1 MCISSNAFLRSR
13 LSILALKTPFQSTL
27 LSLSWRQLS
36 NGQLSNRSFAATA
49 VVGNQQQGGGG
60 ASTPTS
66 TPLITNQPNPT
77 STTQSGSVISNGARV
92 QPFDFTSLSTCVA
105 ELRRHWIPSRIE
117 EAVQYHPSAVALRL
131 RTMEHTTWL
140 YLSWNPTLAHVGIS
154 EEGPPRGSA
163 AQVFS
168 FGEQMHSAL
177 KGLVLTDASIPQPWE
192 RTMALEFSVRPG
204 EQVSENNQLI
214 VYVEIVGRYS
224 NVILSHGGN
233 VVAAG
238 HQVGTKMSSV
248 RAIYVGKPYAMP
260 PSPHGISPTSCESFE
275 DWKKVVLLASNSS
288 NDNGSDRGERAK
300 SKEKGSPPITILNA
314 LTRNFLG
321 VSPSLVR
328 SFCET
333 AGIAPDTDPAVL
345 EDAAWHG
352 LYAQWTQWLDAMK
365 ILLNENKGSDGF
377 NNDNSAFKTACS
389 PSSGAY
395 SVVLDN
401 NGSATSSGFNTNEE
415 IGSSPLRFMR
425 SYYGWFESGNEF
437 EQAKQRVLKGV
448 SNAVTRISKKIASLE
463 RQSSDPSVHEGT
475 SHFADLIMANIHTIK
490 PAASS
495 ITVEDWNTGLDVTVP
510 LDATKTAI
518 ECAKDYYKK
527 ARKQRRAVDQV
538 APLLEEARQQL
549 EYLQDTECMV
559 QQLEGKDV
567 IEDVAALRET
577 ESELVADGFM
587 KASSDAALAEKAAG
601 KARKAAKKTSKRQKN
616 GGGNGNGEDGEG
628 YRRYSSPS
636 GFTVL
641 IGRNSK
647 QNDYLTTRMAQATDV
662 WMHARGVP
670 GAHVLLRVPPGKEAA
685 DGDLQ
690 YTADLA
696 AFFSRAR
703 SEGKL
708 DVTVA
713 NPAHITKPK
722 GAKPGQVLV
731 KQEKVLIGMPAKS
744 AAAAGS
750 GGGGD

>member
-1 MCISSNAFLRSR
+1 
-13 LSILALKTPFQSTL
+13 
-27 LSLSWRQLS
+27 
-36 NGQLSNRSFAATA
+36 
-49 VVGNQQQGGGG
+49 
-60 ASTPTS
+60 
-66 TPLITNQPNPT
+66 
-77 STTQSGSVISNGARV
+77 
-92 QPFDFTSLSTCVA
+92 
-105 ELRRHWIPSRIE
+105 
-117 EAVQYHPSAVALRL
+117 
-131 RTMEHTTWL
+131 MEHTTWL
-140 YLSWNPTLAHVGIS
+140 YLSWNPTLAHIGIS

-177 KGLVLTDASIPQPWE
+177 KGLVLTGASIPQPWE

-204 EQVSENNQLI
+204 EQVNANNQVV
-214 VYVEIVGRYS
+214 VYVEVVGRYS
-224 NVILSHGGN
+224 NVLLCQGGN

-238 HQVGTKMSSV
+238 HQVGSKMSSV
-248 RAIYVGKPYAMP
+248 RAVYVGKPYNMP
-260 PSPHGISPTSCESFE
+260 PPPQGIPPTSCESFE
-275 DWKKVVLLASNSS
+275 EWKKVVLVASSTQS
-288 NDNGSDRGERAK
+288 GGGGVGE
-300 SKEKGSPPITILNA
+300 KEKKGKDTPSSSSSSPTILNV

-345 EDAAWHG
+345 EDAAWQG
-352 LYAQWTQWLDAMK
+352 LYSQWTQWLDTIK
-365 ILLNENKGSDGF
+365 SLSTENNSGD
-377 NNDNSAFKTACS
+377 NNTVFKTAWS
-389 PSSGAY
+389 PASGAY
-395 SVVLDN
+395 SVL
-401 NGSATSSGFNTNEE
+401 GSGVSGGDGGGNEKVAVTSYIEKIEE
-415 IGSSPLRFMR
+415 KSSLRFMR

-448 SNAVTRISKKIASLE
+448 SNAVNRMAKKIASLE
-463 RQSSDPSVHEGT
+463 RQSADPSVHEGT
-475 SHFADLIMANIHTIK
+475 SHFADLIMANLHTIK
-490 PAASS
+490 PAATS
-495 ITVEDWNTGLDVTVP
+495 ITVEDWNTGEQVTVP
-510 LDATKTAI
+510 LDATKTPI
-518 ECAKDYYKK
+518 ECAEEFYKK

-549 EYLQDTECMV
+549 EYLQDTEWMV
-559 QQLEGKDV
+559 EQLEGNDV
-567 IEDVAALRET
+567 VEDVAALRET
-577 ESELVADGFM
+577 EAELVAGGFM

-601 KARKAAKKTSKRQKN
+601 KARKAAKKTSKRQKTGGGGSG
-616 GGGNGNGEDGEG
+616 GGGNDDGERS
-628 YRRYSSPS
+628 YRQYLSPS

-647 QNDYLTTRMAQATDV
+647 QNDYLTTRMAQPTDV

-670 GAHVLLRVPPGKEAA
+670 GAHVLLRVPPGQEAA

-696 AFFSRAR
+696 AFFSKAR

-744 AAAAGS
+744 AAAAAGS
-750 GGGGD
+750 GDY